1 MQEDLRG
8 LHERTRCCTHETS
21 SSVEFGIHCIPEPDL
36 LGFRGTNVHHLKEN
50 QDPGV
55 HLYRSWLLLST
66 PLSRAWLRKKQKHDA
81 VLCIA
86 TWRRSPSR
94 RLPSEDQAVEECVS
108 NSAVMPRKG
117 ERGRIYRE
125 NGPQAGPQDRSCPH
139 STSGSHRAGRQ
150 GNFPLRS
157 SAGS

>member
-1 MQEDLRG
+1 MGCMRG
-8 LHERTRCCTHETS
+8 RAAVHKRRAHLWNLVSTA
-21 SSVEFGIHCIPEPDL
+21 FPEPDL

-50 QDPGV
+50 GDPGV

-66 PLSRAWLRKKQKHDA
+66 PLSRAWLRKKQTHDA

-108 NSAVMPRKG
+108 DSAVMPRKG
-117 ERGRIYRE
+117 ERGGYTERVAHRQVRRTAAVPAVHLE
-125 NGPQAGPQDRSCPH
+125 ATGQD
-139 STSGSHRAGRQ
+139 GR
-150 GNFPLRS
+150 GTFP
-157 SAGS
+157 